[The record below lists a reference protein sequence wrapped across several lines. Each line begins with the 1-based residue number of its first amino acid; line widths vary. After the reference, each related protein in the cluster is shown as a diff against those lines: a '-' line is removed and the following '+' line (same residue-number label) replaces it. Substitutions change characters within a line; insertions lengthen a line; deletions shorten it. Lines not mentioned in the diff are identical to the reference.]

1 LPDSDPR
8 QTSAAVGLR
17 AASGTRC
24 VWGQKDHAIFEPQEI
39 RFKWVNPMKNETIA
53 LRKEGRIAVVAFDA
67 AALESQDPPQ
77 MEGRFADICSEI
89 EADPQMQVTVITGVG
104 DRFFGSKA
112 PAGCAGPGS
121 SATYAPTIVESAA
134 SLQIPVLIGLQGDI
148 AGQPLELALACDI
161 RIATSDS
168 RFSLPQVGT
177 GLIPFQGGTQRLPRI
192 VGAAKALELI
202 LTGEKIDAE
211 SAYQIGLINRNV
223 KPDELT
229 SVLMNMAREMS
240 ATSVISLMYAKEA
253 ITKGMELT
261 LEQGLRLEAD
271 LYFLMH
277 TTKDRQEGIRAF
289 REKRKPE
296 FKGI

>member
-1 LPDSDPR
+1 
-8 QTSAAVGLR
+8 VGP
-17 AASGTRC
+17 
-24 VWGQKDHAIFEPQEI
+24 QKI
-39 RFKWVNPMKNETIA
+39 RFKWVNPMSDESIA
-53 LRKEGRIAVVAFDA
+53 FHKEDRIAVIAFDVEA
-67 AALESQDPPQ
+67 GERQDPLHLES
-77 MEGRFADICSEI
+77 RFADICSEI
-89 EADPQMQVTVITGVG
+89 EADPQMQVTVITGVS
-104 DRFFGSKA
+104 DKFFRSEA
-112 PAGCAGPGS
+112 PESYAEPGS
-121 SATYAPTIVESAA
+121 SGIYAPGIVESAA
-134 SLQIPVLIGLQGDI
+134 SLQIPVLIGLHGDI
-148 AGQPLELALACDI
+148 VGQALELALVCDI
-161 RIATSDS
+161 RIATFDS
-168 RFSLPQVGT
+168 RFSLPQVGM

-202 LTGEKIDAE
+202 LTGEQIDAE
-211 SAYQIGLINRNV
+211 SGYQIGLINRIV

-229 SVLMNMAREMS
+229 PVLMTMARKMS

-289 REKRKPE
+289 RQKRKPQ